1 MRELVPN
8 LRITTDIIVAFPGET
23 QEDFLDTLDVVEQVK
38 FDQIFNFKY
47 SPRPGTEALN
57 LKDKELPDE
66 IGSQRL
72 IDLIELH
79 KRYLDSIN
87 VSDES
92 KNNIRTRIYDMLMD
106 KYQLGKYENSKFIDI
121 QDESQSEFIKTLKII
136 DNSLNGEIDIFDDH
150 IVLKLLNNDEK
161 TTSSTYEKIS
171 ENKYF
176 HKNKGEILISKL
188 SIIRKDLQG
197 NQDVLKYIELDSKIY
212 NINTFHDPE
221 ALSKVLHNFS
231 NNEKLRYT
239 NHPWPDSLTYEK
251 FYNDLTNGWKE
262 IQNDIKSLS
271 PTLHHYIS
279 MFLFWNLENEIIGF
293 SPLCNFSL
301 IKSIEK
307 PIISF
312 SKFPNRNIEI

>member
-279 MFLFWNLENEIIGF
+279 MFLFGNLENEIIGF
-293 SPLCNFSL
+293 SIDF
-301 IKSIEK
+301 IKEKLHKGEK

-312 SKFPNRNIEI
+312 SKFQNRNIEI